1 MMGLDALR
9 RERSETI
16 GLRPLRWSQSSA
28 GDRFV
33 EGLVTA
39 VAALVVLLVLL
50 IGLELWSGSSL
61 SRQAFGWGFITSSVW
76 NPVKAVFGAAPYV
89 YGTLMTSLFALVLAG
104 PLGVG
109 AAVFL
114 VEIAPPWMRATVGF
128 LVEMLAAIPSVIY
141 GLWAIFVLVP
151 FVRSPLEPILGRTLG
166 FTPFFSGPPYGVGYL
181 SAGLVLTIMIL
192 PTVTAVA
199 LAVIGAVP
207 RAARDGAYAL
217 GATRWEVMSGVVL
230 PAARS
235 GIIGGLM
242 LGLGRAL
249 GETMAVTMVIGNRG
263 NITLSLFA
271 LGDTMAS
278 VIANQFSEAT
288 FDLYV
293 SALVEIGLLLFVVTV
308 AINLA
313 ARLLVSRFG
322 ISYGEAR
329 A

>member
-1 MMGLDALR
+1 MGLDALR

-61 SRQAFGWGFITSSVW
+61 SRQAFGWGFITSSAW
-76 NPVKAVFGAAPYV
+76 NPVKAAFGAAPYI

-151 FVRSPLEPILGRTLG
+151 FVRSPLETFLGRTLG
-166 FTPFFSGPPYGVGYL
+166 FLPFFSGPPYGVGYL

-199 LAVIGAVP
+199 QAVIGAVP
-207 RAARDGAYAL
+207 RTARDGAYAL

-313 ARLLVSRFG
+313 ARLLVSRIG
-322 ISYGEAR
+322 ITYGEAR